1 MGLVIKPSKCSSL
14 SIQSGKSSDIV
25 FHLTEESEKIPI
37 GLVRNKPQKFL
48 GSMVTALNKPS
59 DMFEF
64 LLEKLETKLKN
75 IDNCSLRGE
84 HKLKIYSNYALTSMR
99 YHLSVHDVHK
109 TNLDKLD
116 PGCKEIFEKMVEY
129 SIPWSE

>member
-64 LLEKLETKLKN
+64 LLNKLS
-75 IDNCSLRGE
+75 D
-84 HKLKIYSNYALTSMR
+84 
-99 YHLSVHDVHK
+99 
-109 TNLDKLD
+109 
-116 PGCKEIFEKMVEY
+116 
-129 SIPWSE
+129 